1 MASRGARLLP
11 RGLDPVHRRGGV
23 VVALAGLGPVGRRGH
38 LADGDGHDALGIPDG
53 ERIVRE
59 ILAEAD
65 LDVLVRAVIFLA
77 NRHEAG
83 GPLDAEPL
91 ELLDDRVVLWAAR
104 PGLLVCLLDGGLE
117 EIEPRV
123 RGLGGV
129 GRVLVPALLVRLD
142 EPLVGGGGAG
152 GRVGEMIVECTP
164 ASAPSGWSLPIACG
178 TTPK

>member
-38 LADGDGHDALGIPDG
+38 LADGDGHDALGIPHG

-65 LDVLVRAVIFLA
+65 LDVLVRTMVFLA

-91 ELLDDRVVLWAAR
+91 ELLDDRVVLGPGAR
-104 PGLLVCLLDGGLE
+104 AGTARGPAPACRTTRTCRPTWRSRRCRAW
-117 EIEPRV
+117 PR
-123 RGLGGV
+123 
-129 GRVLVPALLVRLD
+129 
-142 EPLVGGGGAG
+142 
-152 GRVGEMIVECTP
+152 
-164 ASAPSGWSLPIACG
+164 PSS
-178 TTPK
+178 